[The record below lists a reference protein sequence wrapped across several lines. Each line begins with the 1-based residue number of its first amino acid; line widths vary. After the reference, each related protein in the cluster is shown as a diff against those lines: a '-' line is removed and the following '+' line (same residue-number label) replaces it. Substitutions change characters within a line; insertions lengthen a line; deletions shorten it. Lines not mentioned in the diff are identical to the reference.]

1 MTPEELAKLRET
13 PGSITNLFQELMVE
27 RMQLWMDMANE
38 KIPEDVMVVVNPG
51 NDDDYSID
59 EVIKN
64 DPRVIYPLEKDIQ

>member
-1 MTPEELAKLRET
+1 LTPEELAKLRET